1 LQPTGASKPVWKPPV
16 SPIFGQVSGKA
27 PQVTQVQLTWTN
39 HRGTQV
45 S

>member
-1 LQPTGASKPVWKPPV
+1 VWKPPV

-27 PQVTQVQLTWTN
+27 PQVTQVQLRTWTN